1 MIIQWIL
8 IAGLLLAL
16 GYAVLQRRK
25 SRMVS
30 LTIAMISLA
39 GIYFVVFPDDT
50 SRLAHL
56 MGIGRGADLV
66 FYCWIVINLVVCVN
80 LQFKILNLQELVT
93 ELTREIA
100 VRTPRFPEAG
110 LQANRSTTGPSANR
124 SPA

>member
-30 LTIAMISLA
+30 LAIAAISLA

-50 SRLAHL
+50 SRLARF

-80 LQFKILNLQELVT
+80 LQFKILSLQELVT

-100 VRTPRFPEAG
+100 VRTPRLPEAG
-110 LQANRSTTGPSANR
+110 LQANHSTAGPSANR